1 MFLDFLPIK
10 FSQLGA
16 VNFNEKAEWSF
27 ADKICWQEHN
37 HKKRY
42 NLYFSCYFSKYYKKD
57 KTKKWQEKQNNCAE
71 NALLGLNIIKK
82 KSLLTTP

>member
-10 FSQLGA
+10 FSHLGA

-37 HKKRY
+37 QTRKGIIF
-42 NLYFSCYFSKYYKKD
+42 FSPLIS
-57 KTKKWQEKQNNCAE
+57 
-71 NALLGLNIIKK
+71 LSIIKK
-82 KSLLTTP
+82 IREKN

>member
-42 NLYFSCYFSKYYKKD
+42 NLYFSCYFSKYHKKD
-57 KTKKWQEKQNNCAE
+57 KTKNLSGRRNK
-71 NALLGLNIIKK
+71 
-82 KSLLTTP
+82 TTVQKVLYLD

>member
-27 ADKICWQEHN
+27 ADKISWQDHN

-42 NLYFSCYFSKYYKKD
+42 NLYFSHYFSKYHKKD
-57 KTKKWQEKQNNCAE
+57 KRKK
-71 NALLGLNIIKK
+71 LGGRRNK
-82 KSLLTTP
+82 TTVQKGLYLG